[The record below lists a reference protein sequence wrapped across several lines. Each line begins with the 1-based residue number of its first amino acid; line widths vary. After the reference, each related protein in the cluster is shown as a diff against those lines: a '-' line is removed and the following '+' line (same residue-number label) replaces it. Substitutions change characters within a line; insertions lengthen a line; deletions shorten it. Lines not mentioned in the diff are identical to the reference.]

1 MQVAG
6 VGWDGMRRTLVGFLR
21 GLRASAL
28 DGLRDVVCDVPSTAE
43 SVLRSSIIGAA
54 SVGEGR
60 T

>member
-1 MQVAG
+1 M
-6 VGWDGMRRTLVGFLR
+6 GWDGMRRTLVGFLR